1 MAPNPSSLEC
11 VSKVLLLCLV
21 DLTVI
26 KGLDLMGYFFLCD
39 VLSCSLFAFHVTR
52 KFFHK

>member
-11 VSKVLLLCLV
+11 VSQVLLLCLV

-26 KGLDLMGYFFLCD
+26 KGLDLMGYLFF
-39 VLSCSLFAFHVTR
+39 VTYFHVP
-52 KFFHK
+52 FLLSM

>member
-26 KGLDLMGYFFLCD
+26 KGLDLMGYLFL
-39 VLSCSLFAFHVTR
+39 VTYFHVP
-52 KFFHK
+52 FLLSM